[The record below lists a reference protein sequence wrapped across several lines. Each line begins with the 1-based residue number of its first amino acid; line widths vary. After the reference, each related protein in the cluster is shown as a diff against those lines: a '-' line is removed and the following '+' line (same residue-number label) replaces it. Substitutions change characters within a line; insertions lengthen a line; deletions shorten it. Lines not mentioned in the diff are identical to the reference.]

1 MRVRRV
7 VRVLVVM
14 LGLASL
20 PLVAQQPDAD
30 RVTVPLSDPSQP
42 ALLTVS
48 LVHGSITVRGTNRKD
63 VLVTARPE
71 ADRPSRR
78 FDPDASG
85 LRRIPQTAGY
95 RITEEASDLAGRP
108 APR

>member
-1 MRVRRV
+1 MPV
-7 VRVLVVM
+7 
-14 LGLASL
+14 S
-20 PLVAQQPDAD
+20 AQQAAAD

-48 LVHGSITVRGTNRKD
+48 LVQGSITVRGTNRKD
-63 VLVTARPE
+63 ILVSARPE

-78 FDPDASG
+78 FDPDATG

-95 RITEEASDLAGRP
+95 RISEEGNRSRCRRTARTDPSASRSKCRRARI
-108 APR
+108 